1 MKYSAQAIY
10 GLPPLLLILDRALD
24 CFFVA
29 NVRRYFDAKFL
40 IWLYDKINSNEID
53 DVMVAIICAA
63 IENRRHHVAK
73 YEPAKTLQLHAAYK
87 KKLMGNIVEAAI
99 LTGLFKNEDFLIL
112 RIAMI
117 QTMSYAAKGMRRL
130 IANQIE
136 EERASANERAR
147 QRMAQMDA
155 QLRARRSC
163 SLASESG

>member
-1 MKYSAQAIY
+1 M
-10 GLPPLLLILDRALD
+10 
-24 CFFVA
+24 
-29 NVRRYFDAKFL
+29 
-40 IWLYDKINSNEID
+40 
-53 DVMVAIICAA
+53 
-63 IENRRHHVAK
+63 
-73 YEPAKTLQLHAAYK
+73 HAAYK

-155 QLRARRSC
+155 QLRARRREIKTPI
-163 SLASESG
+163 LIAEIE